1 MMPPLP
7 SSIDLGALARYLDG
21 SASPEDRAAVE
32 AWIQTD
38 PARRSA
44 VGTLQAA
51 WDTDARRLG
60 APYDVDAAWSR
71 FETRYGGPKRSGRGN
86 VAIAA
91 AIFAAVIGA
100 GAAWGVA
107 RDARSG
113 PPGPALRRGPTPP
126 GRRAGPRPLR
136 GTGSNPN

>member
-71 FETRYGGPKRSGRGN
+71 FESRYGGPKRSGRGDG
-86 VAIAA
+86 AISGAV
-91 AIFAAVIGA
+91 FAARVGA
-100 GAAWGVA
+100 
-107 RDARSG
+107 
-113 PPGPALRRGPTPP
+113 
-126 GRRAGPRPLR
+126 RAGWGAPPRARLGAPA
-136 GTGSNPN
+136 PA

>member
-32 AWIQTD
+32 AWIEAD

-51 WDTDARRLG
+51 WDTDIRRLG

-71 FETRYGGPKRSGRGN
+71 FETRYGGPERSGGGEL
-86 VAIAA
+86 ADWAPG
-91 AIFAAVIGA
+91 FAALGR
-100 GAAWGVA
+100 A
-107 RDARSG
+107 R
-113 PPGPALRRGPTPP
+113 PG
-126 GRRAGPRPLR
+126 
-136 GTGSNPN
+136 